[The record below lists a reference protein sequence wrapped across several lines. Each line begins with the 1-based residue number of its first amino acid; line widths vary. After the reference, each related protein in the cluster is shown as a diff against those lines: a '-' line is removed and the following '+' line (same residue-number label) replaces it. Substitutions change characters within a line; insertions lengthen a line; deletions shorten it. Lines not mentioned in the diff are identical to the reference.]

1 MEFRR
6 RLAGDQAV
14 TSCQKQP
21 TLKRPNCTTTGKKSS
36 IMKAT
41 CVKKTTIKKKKKD
54 ASIATVPGVEDYQ
67 WRPLEMGAFMEP
79 PRLSEE
85 VHPCNLQGLFDDTK
99 LDGTPKKMEKKM
111 SEKIGVFVRIRPF
124 SGQDTRETCL
134 YASDDQSICV
144 APPLGSLAY
153 KNGDCYKGQ
162 KFAFQ
167 QVFGPETSQEA
178 YFTATARKL
187 VDCMAESEAHYEGVF
202 LSYGITAAGKTYTI
216 QGNKDN
222 PGIIPLALEYLYT
235 NSHLVSG
242 GIKISYC
249 EIYNESIFDLLKT
262 DNCGSSHAMKLMD
275 GKDGLVHAMGLSW
288 HSINSAQEGWNIL
301 KRGLRQRKKAET
313 KLNYSSSRSHSIFS
327 IQVVTESGR
336 KKISF
341 VDLAGSE
348 RTHRTG
354 NTGARLK
361 EAVAINGSLM
371 TLGRCLEA
379 LRYNQQ
385 VKKAGN
391 MAKVPSKMIPYRE
404 SKVTHLFR
412 DAFHGYGHII
422 LSVNVSASSFD
433 FDETLRVLKYAVLA
447 TGISTTERRQ
457 VPKRKLL
464 AQTPAGLRKY
474 RNMMEQN
481 SIAALDPI
489 EGTPLPESDHESES
503 ETEGEVVYNIGVE
516 QSISIDSRVP
526 VANQTTHSI
535 QASEMIRKGVI
546 SESENFRRQSIS
558 FGTPIPSLEL
568 ELREETSSKK
578 NSPSGL
584 QVEEQN
590 CETSEK
596 NSVNA
601 IEQSLR
607 SQIVTLEKQLQEV
620 QQKMDD
626 MEAEVREEVATE
638 MAQIVDSLEEKHKK
652 RLLEETGAFEEKV
665 KGLTMRHDEER
676 QKLVDANMQQKME
689 IKDLLSE
696 VQRLGHISAEKEDTI
711 KQAYE
716 SSEKYKLALDDAL
729 AEIERLHVV
738 IEQEEATNARLAS
751 SLSAM
756 LREQSSPLTPES
768 FASDSDRKS
777 RRFKQEVMQIEANN
791 AMEKEMC
798 DHLIDRLRKD
808 NEALKRQISAITQA
822 IERSS
827 SPERNSILQ
836 RLLASSPSGVE
847 RGAAGTP
854 HDIALARARR
864 ACTEEDDKS
873 PKTSRFAKE
882 VVLSQRHGEEMSQ
895 SDIVDL
901 LTPTSIADEL
911 HDDDHPKEDLEDNDR
926 LLSDKDALVENKST
940 GMSEKCGKGGQA
952 SHQTRVTRQMA
963 KMKALEELT
972 PKEKM
977 APYPEDETTDT
988 PKTRPKRKLL
998 STAKKQL
1005 PKSTPNVH
1013 AKILG
1018 VSNSSHQA
1026 KRTLPSASDLGFTTE
1041 SSLGIK

>member
-1 MEFRR
+1 MEFHKI
-6 RLAGDQAV
+6 LAGDEVA
-14 TSCQKQP
+14 TGCQKQS
-21 TLKRPNCTTTGKKSS
+21 TLKRPNCATTGKKSS
-36 IMKAT
+36 IIKAT
-41 CVKKTTIKKKKKD
+41 AVKKTNIKKKRRD
-54 ASIATVPGVEDYQ
+54 APVATVPGVEDYQ

-85 VHPCNLQGLFDDTK
+85 VHPCNLQGLFDNTK
-99 LDGTPKKMEKKM
+99 VSSTPKKMGKKP

-124 SGQDTRETCL
+124 SGQDTREACL
-134 YASDDQSICV
+134 YAHDEQSIGV

-167 QVFGPETSQEA
+167 KVFGPETSQEA

-187 VDCMAESEAHYEGVF
+187 VDSMAESEAHYEGVF

-216 QGNKDN
+216 QGTKEN

-249 EIYNESIFDLLKT
+249 EIYNESISDLLKT
-262 DNCGSSHAMKLMD
+262 DSSVSSHAMKLMD
-275 GKDGLVHAMGLSW
+275 GKDGLVHVMGLSW
-288 HSINSAQEGWNIL
+288 HSIDSAQEGWNIL

-327 IQVVTESGR
+327 IQAITESGR

-354 NTGARLK
+354 NMGARLK

-385 VKKAGN
+385 VKKTGN
-391 MAKVPSKMIPYRE
+391 LAKVPFKMIPYRE
-404 SKVTHLFR
+404 SKVTHMFR
-412 DAFHGYGHII
+412 DAFHGYGHIV
-422 LSVNVSASSFD
+422 LSVNVSASSID

-447 TGISTTERRQ
+447 TGISTIERQQ

-474 RNMMEQN
+474 RNMMEQK
-481 SIAALDPI
+481 STAALNPM
-489 EGTPLPESDHESES
+489 EGAPKPEKDDVSES
-503 ETEGEVVYNIGVE
+503 ETQGEVVYNIGME

-526 VANQTTHSI
+526 VANQATNSI
-535 QASEMIRKGVI
+535 QASEMMNKRLI
-546 SESENFRRQSIS
+546 SEVENPRRESIS
-558 FGTPIPSLEL
+558 FGTPIPNPEL
-568 ELREETSSKK
+568 DLHEETSSP
-578 NSPSGL
+578 NVLEMG
-584 QVEEQN
+584 EQN
-590 CETSEK
+590 CETTET
-596 NSVNA
+596 NSLNV
-601 IEQSLR
+601 EHSLR
-607 SQIVTLEKQLQEV
+607 SQIKTLEKQLKEA

-626 MEAEVREEVATE
+626 IEGDVREEVAIE

-652 RLLEETGAFEEKV
+652 RLSEESIIFEEKV
-665 KGLTMRHDEER
+665 KGLKMRHDEER
-676 QKLVDANMQQKME
+676 QKLLDANRQQEME
-689 IKDLLSE
+689 IKELLSE
-696 VQRLGHISAEKEDTI
+696 VQRLGNISAGKEEI
-711 KQAYE
+711 IQQAHE

-751 SLSAM
+751 SVSAM
-756 LREQSSPLTPES
+756 LREQSSPLTPDS
-768 FASDSDRKS
+768 FKSDSDRKS

-798 DHLIDRLRKD
+798 DHLIDRLKKD
-808 NEALKRQISAITQA
+808 NEELKRKISAITRA
-822 IERSS
+822 IEKSS

-836 RLLASSPSGVE
+836 RLLTLSPSGVE
-847 RGAAGTP
+847 RGASGTP

-864 ACTEEDDKS
+864 ACTEEIDKS

-882 VVLSQRHGEEMSQ
+882 VILSQNQGEEMSQ
-895 SDIVDL
+895 PDIVDL
-901 LTPTSIADEL
+901 LTPTSTANEL
-911 HDDDHPKEDLEDNDR
+911 QQDDDPKEYFVDEDS
-926 LLSDKDALVENKST
+926 LVSDKDPLVEKVPVK
-940 GMSEKCGKGGQA
+940 MSEECVKGGQH
-952 SHQTRVTRQMA
+952 SLQTRVTRRMA
-963 KMKALEELT
+963 KMKADEDLT
-972 PKEKM
+972 PKEKK
-977 APYPEDETTDT
+977 APHPKGENADT
-988 PKTRPKRKLL
+988 PNTRPKRKLL

-1005 PKSTPNVH
+1005 PKSTPNAQ

-1018 VSNSSHQA
+1018 VSNKNQG
-1026 KRTLPSASDLGFTTE
+1026 KRTLPDASELGFTAG